1 MPDIAF
7 LHTSAVHIET
17 FGALMHEL
25 APELRLHHT
34 VREDL
39 LTEAQAHGITGELS
53 KRIEAA
59 MGNAAESG
67 AKVVV
72 STCSTIGNPAEGM
85 DTGGAFRAMRIDRA
99 MADAAVHHGRILIVA
114 ALESTLEPT
123 LELVKS
129 SAEKLKLSPH
139 ISCEL
144 IPAVWAHFVSGD
156 MDRYCGGIAAYLET
170 QCNGYDV
177 IVLAQASMAPAAV
190 LCEDL
195 GIPILSSPRL
205 GVEAAIEAFK
215 NED

>member
-7 LHTSAVHIET
+7 LHTGTIHIET
-17 FGALMHEL
+17 FGVLMHEL

-39 LTEAQAHGITGELS
+39 LQEAQVNGITVELAQ
-53 KRIEAA
+53 RIEAA

-67 AKVVV
+67 ARVVV
-72 STCSTIGNPAEGM
+72 CTCSTIGNPAEGM
-85 DTGGAFRAMRIDRA
+85 VTGGAFRAMRIDRA
-99 MADAAVHHGRILIVA
+99 MADAAVQHGRILIVA
-114 ALESTLEPT
+114 ALESTLGPT

-129 SAEKLKLSPH
+129 SAEKLKQSPH
-139 ISCEL
+139 ISCEF

-156 MDRYCGGIAAYLET
+156 MDRYCGGIVAYLET

-190 LCEDL
+190 LCKDI
-195 GIPILSSPRL
+195 GIPVLSSPRL
-205 GVEAAIEAFK
+205 GVEAAIEAFI